1 MDTSRIRIRV
11 RVRLG
16 GSNGRVGDVLTT
28 PPPTTPLSSLEKVE
42 MKLIQK
48 LRNTQQLQQ
57 QAFHELESALNGDV

>member
-1 MDTSRIRIRV
+1 LLS
-11 RVRLG
+11 
-16 GSNGRVGDVLTT
+16 VLT
-28 PPPTTPLSSLEKVE
+28 PFSLSLSLFLGQLSLEKVE